1 MKSKTSKPSK
11 QRKRLFN
18 APYHIRS
25 KILSAHLS
33 SELQKSYR
41 TRSIPVRKGDAVRV
55 LRGDY
60 KGVEGKVV
68 RVDRK
73 KYRIFIEGITRE
85 KSDGTTVFIPIHPSK
100 VEIIRLNL
108 DDKLRKKILE
118 RRSLIE
124 KAKEAEEVSEKE
136 VAAVTQASANVGGE

>member
-1 MKSKTSKPSK
+1 MKSKTVKPSK
-11 QRKRLFN
+11 QRKRLFQ
-18 APYHIRS
+18 APYHIRG

-33 SELQKSYR
+33 SELRSTYN
-41 TRSIPVRKGDAVRV
+41 TRSLPVRTGDTVRV

-60 KGVEGKVV
+60 KGVEGKVM

-85 KSDGTTVFIPIHPSK
+85 KADGTTILVPIHPSN

-108 DDKLRKKILE
+108 DDKFRKKILE
-118 RRSLIE
+118 RRGVIE
-124 KAKEAEEVSEKE
+124 ETKNLKEASVKEEAKVQTNIKG
-136 VAAVTQASANVGGE
+136 A